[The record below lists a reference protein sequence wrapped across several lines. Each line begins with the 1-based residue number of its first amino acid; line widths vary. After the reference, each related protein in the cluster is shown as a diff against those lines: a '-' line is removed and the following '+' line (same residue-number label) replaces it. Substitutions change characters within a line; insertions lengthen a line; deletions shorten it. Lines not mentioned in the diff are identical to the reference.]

1 PKSKNF
7 EAADVSFGR
16 YPSQFTMRTPTEI
29 QHDLDQSADDLRRL
43 RLRNMR
49 WVALALL
56 VGAACLLA
64 VAHALRARHPAWG
77 YVAAFAEAAMVG
89 AMADWF
95 AVVALF
101 KHPLG
106 LPIWHT
112 AIIPNS
118 KDDIGRNLG
127 AFVEN
132 HFITEEAIGG
142 KIRQADPARRMGEW
156 LLDPLHTAGLS
167 RSAAVAA
174 RRLIEALDHEQIR
187 DQIRA
192 VASRQL
198 TEVDLSGTAGQLV
211 DRLMQGGRHQELLDA
226 LLDGAGA
233 YLGDAEKHPTIS
245 QFLIDSLGIE
255 NSMMKMAVNAYA
267 PRSIASLHQKLDEVR
282 RDPAHHWRRVFDD
295 WIGDFALRL
304 KADPDWAAK
313 IRRHQAELVQDTQ
326 VQALLSGLWDG
337 LKDRLL
343 HDLSQD
349 SSALIR
355 QVQVWAQKLGGL
367 LVEEPG
373 LQQWLNQAIE
383 GGSVTLV
390 RRYRGEVGRF
400 IEQQLAKWTREEMS
414 QRIELAIGRDL
425 QFIRING
432 TIVGGL
438 IGLLIHAVMQAL
450 G

>member
-1 PKSKNF
+1 
-7 EAADVSFGR
+7 
-16 YPSQFTMRTPTEI
+16 MRTPTEI
-29 QHDLDQSADDLRRL
+29 QQDLDQSADELRRQG
-43 RLRNMR
+43 LRNMR
-49 WVALALL
+49 WAALALL
-56 VGAACLLA
+56 AGAACLLA
-64 VAHALRARHPAWG
+64 VAHVLRARHLAWG

-89 AMADWF
+89 AIADWF

-118 KDDIGRNLG
+118 KDAIGRNLG

-132 HFITEEAIGG
+132 HFITEEAISH
-142 KIRQADPARRMGEW
+142 KIRQADPARRAGEW
-156 LLDPLHTAGLS
+156 LLDPRHTAGLGP
-167 RSAAVAA
+167 SAASVA
-174 RRLIEALDHEQIR
+174 RQLIEALDHEQIR
-187 DQIRA
+187 DKVRA
-192 VASRQL
+192 IASQQL

-211 DRLMQGGRHQELLDA
+211 DRLMRSGRHQELLDA
-226 LLDGAGA
+226 LLDGAGG
-233 YLGDAEKHPTIS
+233 YLGDVEKHPTIS
-245 QFLIDSLGIE
+245 QFLIDSLGVE
-255 NSMMKMAVNAYA
+255 NSMMKMAINAYA

-282 RDPAHHWRRVFDD
+282 RDPAHRFRGVFDD

-304 KADPDWAAK
+304 KADPQWAEK
-313 IRRHQAELVQDTQ
+313 IRRHQVDLLQDPQ
-326 VQALLSGLWDG
+326 VQGLLSGLWDG

-349 SSALIR
+349 QPVLLRQIQAGINRLGQILIEKPELR
-355 QVQVWAQKLGGL
+355 
-367 LVEEPG
+367 
-373 LQQWLNQAIE
+373 QWLNQAIE
-383 GGSVTLV
+383 DGSVTLI
-390 RRYRGEVGRF
+390 RKYRGEVGRF

-438 IGLLIHAVMQAL
+438 VGLLIHAVMQAL

>member
-1 PKSKNF
+1 
-7 EAADVSFGR
+7 
-16 YPSQFTMRTPTEI
+16 MRTPSEI
-29 QHDLDQSADDLRRL
+29 QHDLDLTQDTLRRL
-43 RLRNMR
+43 RLRKMR
-49 WVALALL
+49 YAATGLLLASLGLL
-56 VGAACLLA
+56 VLA
-64 VAHALRARHPAWG
+64 HVLNDGHPAWG
-77 YVAAFAEAAMVG
+77 YVAAFAEAALIG

-132 HFITEEAIGG
+132 HFITEEAIGS
-142 KIRQADPARRMGEW
+142 KIRQADPARRVGEW
-156 LLDPLHTAGLS
+156 LRDPLHLTGLGQ
-167 RSAAVAA
+167 SAANVA
-174 RRLIEALDHEQIR
+174 RQLIEALDHEQIR

-192 VASRQL
+192 VASQQL

-211 DRLMQGGRHQELLDA
+211 DRLMQSGRHQELLDA

-233 YLGDAEKHPTIS
+233 YLGDAEKLPTIS
-245 QFLIDSLGIE
+245 QFLIDSLGVE
-255 NSMMKMAVNAYA
+255 NAMMKMAVNAYA
-267 PRSIASLHQKLDEVR
+267 PRSIASLNRKLDEVR
-282 RDPAHHWRRVFDD
+282 RDPAHRFRRVFDG

-304 KADPDWAAK
+304 KADPQWAEK
-313 IRRHQAELVQDTQ
+313 IRRHQAELVQDQQ
-326 VQALLSGLWDG
+326 VQLLLSGLWDG
-337 LKDRLL
+337 LKERLL

-349 SSALIR
+349 QPALIR
-355 QVQVWAQKLGGL
+355 QLQAWIQKLGQI
-367 LVEEPG
+367 LVEKPELG
-373 LQQWLNQAIE
+373 QWLNQAIE

-438 IGLLIHAVMQAL
+438 IGLAIYAVRQAT

>member
-1 PKSKNF
+1 
-7 EAADVSFGR
+7 
-16 YPSQFTMRTPTEI
+16 MRTATEI

-49 WVALALL
+49 WVALSLL
-56 VGAACLLA
+56 AGAACLLA
-64 VAHALRARHPAWG
+64 VAHVLRAQHPAWG

-89 AMADWF
+89 AIADWF

-101 KHPLG
+101 KRPLG

-142 KIRQADPARRMGEW
+142 KIRQADPARWLGEW
-156 LLDPLHTAGLS
+156 LRDPLHLSGLGHQ
-167 RSAAVAA
+167 AASVA
-174 RRLIEALDHEQIR
+174 RQLIEALDHEQIR

-192 VASRQL
+192 VASQQL
-198 TEVDLSGTAGQLV
+198 IEVDLSGTAGQLV
-211 DRLMQGGRHQELLDA
+211 DRLMQSGRHQELLDA

-233 YLGDAEKHPTIS
+233 YLGDAEKLPTIS
-245 QFLIDSLGIE
+245 QFLIDSLGVE

-267 PRSIASLHQKLDEVR
+267 PKAINSLNQKLDEVR
-282 RDPAHHWRRVFDD
+282 RDPAHRFRGVFDS

-304 KADPDWAAK
+304 KADPQWAEK
-313 IRRHQAELVQDTQ
+313 IRRHQAELVQDQQ
-326 VQALLSGLWDG
+326 VQLLLSGLWDG

-349 SSALIR
+349 QPALIR
-355 QVQVWAQKLGGL
+355 QLQAWIRKLGQI
-367 LVEEPG
+367 LVEKPE
-373 LQQWLNQAIE
+373 LRQWLNQAIE
-383 GGSVTLV
+383 DGSVTLV

-400 IEQQLAKWTREEMS
+400 IEQQLAKWTREEMT

-438 IGLLIHAVMQAL
+438 IGLLIHAVMQATS
-450 G
+450 

>member
-1 PKSKNF
+1 
-7 EAADVSFGR
+7 
-16 YPSQFTMRTPTEI
+16 MRTSSEI
-29 QHDLDQSADDLRRL
+29 QHDLDVSQDALRRL
-43 RLRNMR
+43 RLRKMR
-49 WVALALL
+49 YAATGLLLASLGLL
-56 VGAACLLA
+56 VLVHVLNGG
-64 VAHALRARHPAWG
+64 HPAWG

-89 AMADWF
+89 AVADWF

-118 KDDIGRNLG
+118 KDTIGRNLG

-132 HFITEEAIGG
+132 HFITEEAIGH
-142 KIRQADPARRMGEW
+142 KIRQADPARRAGEW
-156 LLDPLHTAGLS
+156 LLDPRHTAGLGP
-167 RSAAVAA
+167 SAASVA
-174 RRLIEALDHEQIR
+174 RQLIEALDHEQIR
-187 DQIRA
+187 DKVRA
-192 VASRQL
+192 IASQQL
-198 TEVDLSGTAGQLV
+198 AEVDLSGTAGQLV
-211 DRLMQGGRHQELLDA
+211 DRLMQSGRHQELLDA

-245 QFLIDSLGIE
+245 QFLIDSLGVE
-255 NSMMKMAVNAYA
+255 NSMMKMAINAYA

-282 RDPAHHWRRVFDD
+282 RDPAHRFRRVFDD

-304 KADPDWAAK
+304 KADPQWAEK
-313 IRRHQAELVQDTQ
+313 IRRHQVDLLQDPQ
-326 VQALLSGLWDG
+326 VQGLLSGLWDG

-349 SSALIR
+349 QPALLR
-355 QVQVWAQKLGGL
+355 QIQAGINRLGQIL
-367 LVEEPG
+367 IEKPELR
-373 LQQWLNQAIE
+373 QWLNQAIE
-383 GGSVTLV
+383 DGSVTLI
-390 RRYRGEVGRF
+390 RKYRGEVGRF

-438 IGLLIHAVMQAL
+438 VGLLLHMVTQAL

>member
-1 PKSKNF
+1 
-7 EAADVSFGR
+7 
-16 YPSQFTMRTPTEI
+16 MRTSSEI
-29 QHDLDQSADDLRRL
+29 QHDLDVSQDALRRL
-43 RLRNMR
+43 RLRKMR
-49 WVALALL
+49 YAATGLLLASLGLL
-56 VGAACLLA
+56 VLVHVLNGG
-64 VAHALRARHPAWG
+64 HPAWG

-89 AMADWF
+89 AVADWF

-118 KDDIGRNLG
+118 KDTIGRNLG

-132 HFITEEAIGG
+132 HFITEEAIGS
-142 KIRQADPARRMGEW
+142 KIRQADPARRLGEW
-156 LLDPLHTAGLS
+156 LLDPRHSAGLGQ
-167 RSAAVAA
+167 SAATIA
-174 RRLIEALDHEQIR
+174 RQLIEALDHEQIR
-187 DQIRA
+187 DKIREL
-192 VASRQL
+192 ASQQL

-211 DRLMQGGRHQELLDA
+211 DRLMQSGRHQELLDA

-245 QFLIDSLGIE
+245 QFLIDSLGVE
-255 NSMMKMAVNAYA
+255 NSMMKMAINAYA

-282 RDPAHHWRRVFDD
+282 RDPAHRFRSVFDD

-304 KADPDWAAK
+304 KADPQWAEK
-313 IRRHQAELVQDTQ
+313 IRRHQVELVQDPQ
-326 VQALLSGLWDG
+326 VQGLLSGLWEG
-337 LKDRLL
+337 LKNRLL

-349 SSALIR
+349 QPALLR
-355 QVQVWAQKLGGL
+355 QIQDWVQKLGQI
-367 LVEEPG
+367 LVEKPE
-373 LQQWLNQAIE
+373 LRQWLNQAIE
-383 GGSVTLV
+383 DGSVTLI
-390 RRYRGEVGRF
+390 RKYRGEVGRF

-438 IGLLIHAVMQAL
+438 VGLLIHAVMQAI

>member
-1 PKSKNF
+1 
-7 EAADVSFGR
+7 
-16 YPSQFTMRTPTEI
+16 MRTPTEI
-29 QHDLDQSADDLRRL
+29 QHDLDLTQDMLRRL
-43 RLRNMR
+43 RLRKMR
-49 WVALALL
+49 YAATGLLLAALGLL
-56 VGAACLLA
+56 VLA
-64 VAHALRARHPAWG
+64 HVLRAQHPAWG
-77 YVAAFAEAAMVG
+77 YVAAFAEAATIG

-101 KHPLG
+101 KRPLG

-132 HFITEEAIGG
+132 HFITEEAISG

-156 LLDPLHTAGLS
+156 LLDPLHAAGLS
-167 RSAAVAA
+167 QPAANVA
-174 RRLIEALDHEQIR
+174 RQLIEALDHEQIR

-192 VASRQL
+192 VASQQL
-198 TEVDLSGTAGQLV
+198 TKVDLSGTAGQLV
-211 DRLMQGGRHQELLDA
+211 DRLMQSGRHQELLDA

-233 YLGDAEKHPTIS
+233 YLGDAEKLPTIS
-245 QFLIDSLGIE
+245 QFLIDSLGVE
-255 NSMMKMAVNAYA
+255 NSMMKMAINAYA
-267 PRSIASLHQKLDEVR
+267 PKSINSLHRTLDEVR
-282 RDPAHHWRRVFDD
+282 RDPAHRFRRVFDG

-304 KADPDWAAK
+304 KADPQWAEK
-313 IRRHQAELVQDTQ
+313 IRRHQAELVQDQQ
-326 VQALLSGLWDG
+326 VQLLLSGLWDG

-349 SSALIR
+349 QPALLR
-355 QVQVWAQKLGGL
+355 QLQAWIHKLGQI
-367 LVEEPG
+367 LVEKPE
-373 LQQWLNQAIE
+373 LRQWLNQAIE
-383 GGSVTLV
+383 DGSVTLV

-400 IEQQLAKWTREEMS
+400 IEQQLAKWTREEMT

-450 G
+450 D

>member
-1 PKSKNF
+1 
-7 EAADVSFGR
+7 
-16 YPSQFTMRTPTEI
+16 MRTATEI

-49 WVALALL
+49 WVALSLL
-56 VGAACLLA
+56 AGAACLLA
-64 VAHALRARHPAWG
+64 VAHVLRAQHPAWG

-89 AMADWF
+89 AIADWF

-101 KHPLG
+101 KRPLG

-142 KIRQADPARRMGEW
+142 KIRQADPARWLGEW
-156 LLDPLHTAGLS
+156 LRDPLHLSGLGHQ
-167 RSAAVAA
+167 AASVA
-174 RRLIEALDHEQIR
+174 RQLIEALDHEQIR

-192 VASRQL
+192 VASQQL
-198 TEVDLSGTAGQLV
+198 IEVDLSGTAGQLV
-211 DRLMQGGRHQELLDA
+211 DRLMQSGRHQELLDA

-233 YLGDAEKHPTIS
+233 YLGDAEKLPTIS
-245 QFLIDSLGIE
+245 QFLIDSLGVE

-267 PRSIASLHQKLDEVR
+267 PKAINSLNQKLDEVR
-282 RDPAHHWRRVFDD
+282 RDPAHRFRGVFDS

-304 KADPDWAAK
+304 KADPQWAEK
-313 IRRHQAELVQDTQ
+313 IRRHQAELVQDQQ
-326 VQALLSGLWDG
+326 VQLLLSGLWDG

-349 SSALIR
+349 QPALIR
-355 QVQVWAQKLGGL
+355 QLQAWIRKLGQI
-367 LVEEPG
+367 LVEKPE
-373 LQQWLNQAIE
+373 LRQWLNQAIE
-383 GGSVTLV
+383 DGSVTLV

-400 IEQQLAKWTREEMS
+400 IEQHLAKWTREEMT

-438 IGLLIHAVMQAL
+438 IGLLIHAVMQATS
-450 G
+450 

>member
-1 PKSKNF
+1 
-7 EAADVSFGR
+7 
-16 YPSQFTMRTPTEI
+16 MRTASEI
-29 QHDLDQSADDLRRL
+29 QQDLDQSADGLRRL

-49 WVALALL
+49 LAALGLL
-56 VGAACLLA
+56 AAAAVLLA
-64 VAHALRARHPAWG
+64 VAHALRAHHPAWG

-142 KIRQADPARRMGEW
+142 RIRQADPAGRIGAW
-156 LLDPLHTAGLS
+156 LLDPEHAATLGRSTAS
-167 RSAAVAA
+167 AA

-187 DQIRA
+187 ETVRA
-192 VASRQL
+192 LASRRL
-198 TEVDLSGTAGQLV
+198 EEIDLSGAAGQLV
-211 DRLMQGGRHQELLDA
+211 DRLVQDGRHQELLDA
-226 LLDGAGA
+226 LLDGAGS
-233 YLGDAEKHPTIS
+233 YLGDAEKLPAIT

-255 NSMMKMAVNAYA
+255 NAMMKMAVNAYA
-267 PRSIASLHQKLDEVR
+267 PRSVASLHQKLEEVR
-282 RDPAHHWRRVFDD
+282 RDPAHRFRRVFDG
-295 WIGDFALRL
+295 WIDEFALRL
-304 KADPDWAAK
+304 KADPQWAQK
-313 IRRHQAELVQDTQ
+313 IRRHQLELVQDPQ
-326 VQALLSGLWDG
+326 VQQLLSGLWDG
-337 LKDRLL
+337 LRDRLL
-343 HDLSQD
+343 QDLGQEQP
-349 SSALIR
+349 ALLR
-355 QVQVWAQKLGGL
+355 QIQAGIEKLGRL
-367 LVEEPG
+367 LVDEPG
-373 LQQWLNQAIE
+373 LRDWINQSIE
-383 GGSVTLV
+383 DGSTRLV
-390 RRYRGEVGRF
+390 RQYRGEVGKF
-400 IEQQLAKWTREEMS
+400 IEHQLARWTREEMT

-438 IGLLIHAVMQAL
+438 IGLLIHAVMQMAS
-450 G
+450 

>member
-1 PKSKNF
+1 
-7 EAADVSFGR
+7 
-16 YPSQFTMRTPTEI
+16 MRTSSEI
-29 QHDLDQSADDLRRL
+29 QHDLDVSQDALRRL
-43 RLRNMR
+43 RLRKMR
-49 WVALALL
+49 YAATGLLLASLGLL
-56 VGAACLLA
+56 VLVHVLNGG
-64 VAHALRARHPAWG
+64 HPAWG

-89 AMADWF
+89 AVADWF

-118 KDDIGRNLG
+118 KDTIGRNLG

-132 HFITEEAIGG
+132 HFITEEAIGH
-142 KIRQADPARRMGEW
+142 KIRQADPARRAGEW
-156 LLDPLHTAGLS
+156 LLDPRHTAGLGP
-167 RSAAVAA
+167 SAASVA
-174 RRLIEALDHEQIR
+174 RQLIEALDHEQIR
-187 DQIRA
+187 DKVRA
-192 VASRQL
+192 IASQQL
-198 TEVDLSGTAGQLV
+198 AEVDLSGTAGQLV
-211 DRLMQGGRHQELLDA
+211 DRLMQSGRHQELLDA

-245 QFLIDSLGIE
+245 QFLIDSLGVE
-255 NSMMKMAVNAYA
+255 NSMMKMAINAYA

-282 RDPAHHWRRVFDD
+282 RDPAHRFRGVFDD

-304 KADPDWAAK
+304 KADPQWAEK
-313 IRRHQAELVQDTQ
+313 IRRHQVELVQDPQ
-326 VQALLSGLWDG
+326 VQGLLSGLWEG
-337 LKDRLL
+337 LKNRLL

-349 SSALIR
+349 QPALLR
-355 QVQVWAQKLGGL
+355 QIQDWVQKLGQI
-367 LVEEPG
+367 LVEKPE
-373 LQQWLNQAIE
+373 LRQWLNQAIE
-383 GGSVTLV
+383 DGSVTLI
-390 RRYRGEVGRF
+390 RKYRGEVGRF

-438 IGLLIHAVMQAL
+438 VGLLIHAVMQAI

>member
-1 PKSKNF
+1 
-7 EAADVSFGR
+7 
-16 YPSQFTMRTPTEI
+16 MRNSTEI
-29 QHDLDQSADDLRRL
+29 QHDLDLTQDTLRRL
-43 RLRNMR
+43 RLRKMR
-49 WVALALL
+49 YAATGLLLAALGLL
-56 VGAACLLA
+56 VLA
-64 VAHALRARHPAWG
+64 HVLRGGHPAWG
-77 YVAAFAEAAMVG
+77 YVAAFAEAATIG

-101 KHPLG
+101 KRPLG

-132 HFITEEAIGG
+132 HFITEEAISH
-142 KIRQADPARRMGEW
+142 KIRQADPARRVGEW
-156 LLDPLHTAGLS
+156 LLDPLHLSGLGHK
-167 RSAAVAA
+167 AASVA
-174 RRLIEALDHEQIR
+174 RQLIEALDHEQIR

-192 VASRQL
+192 VASQQL

-211 DRLMQGGRHQELLDA
+211 DRLMQSGRHQELLDA

-233 YLGDAEKHPTIS
+233 YLGDAEKLPTIS
-245 QFLIDSLGIE
+245 QFLIDSLGVE
-255 NSMMKMAVNAYA
+255 NSMMKMAINAYA

-282 RDPAHHWRRVFDD
+282 RDPAHRFRGVFDS

-304 KADPDWAAK
+304 KADPQWAEK
-313 IRRHQAELVQDTQ
+313 IRRHQAELVQDQQ
-326 VQALLSGLWDG
+326 VQLLLSGLWDG

-349 SSALIR
+349 QPALLR
-355 QVQVWAQKLGGL
+355 QVQAWVQKLGQI
-367 LVEEPG
+367 LVEKPE
-373 LQQWLNQAIE
+373 LRQWLNQAIE
-383 GGSVTLV
+383 DGSVTLV

-400 IEQQLAKWTREEMS
+400 IEQQLAKWTREEMA

-438 IGLLIHAVMQAL
+438 IGLLIYAVMQAL
-450 G
+450 E

>member
-1 PKSKNF
+1 
-7 EAADVSFGR
+7 
-16 YPSQFTMRTPTEI
+16 MRSPTEI
-29 QHDLDQSADDLRRL
+29 QQDLDQTADELRCQKLRTMRL
-43 RLRNMR
+43 F
-49 WVALALL
+49 ALGLLAGAAVLL
-56 VGAACLLA
+56 V

-89 AMADWF
+89 AIADWF

-118 KDDIGRNLG
+118 KDAIGRNLG

-132 HFITEEAIGG
+132 HFITEEAIGN
-142 KIRQADPARRMGEW
+142 KIRQADPARRIGEW
-156 LLDPLHTAGLS
+156 LLDPQHLAGMNQ
-167 RSAAVAA
+167 SAASVA
-174 RRLIEALDHEQIR
+174 RQLIEALDHEQIR
-187 DQIRA
+187 DKIREL
-192 VASRQL
+192 ASQQL
-198 TEVDLSGTAGQLV
+198 TEVDLSVMAGQLV
-211 DRLMQGGRHQELLDA
+211 DRLIQSDRHQELLDA
-226 LLDGAGA
+226 LLDGAGT
-233 YLGDAEKHPTIS
+233 YLGDPDKLPVIS

-255 NSMMKMAVNAYA
+255 NSIMKMAVNAYA
-267 PRSIASLHQKLDEVR
+267 PKSISSLNQKLDEVR
-282 RDPAHHWRRVFDD
+282 RDPAHRFRGVFDG

-304 KADPDWAAK
+304 KADPQWAEK
-313 IRRHQAELVQDTQ
+313 IRRHQAELVQDPQ
-326 VQALLSGLWDG
+326 VQRLLSGLWDS

-343 HDLSQD
+343 HDLSQEQP
-349 SSALIR
+349 ALLR
-355 QVQVWAQKLGGL
+355 QLQAWVQKLGSL
-367 LVEEPG
+367 LVEESG
-373 LQQWLNQAIE
+373 LRQWLNQAIE
-383 GGSVTLV
+383 NGSVTLI

-438 IGLLIHAVMQAL
+438 VGLLIYALMQAT

>member
-1 PKSKNF
+1 
-7 EAADVSFGR
+7 
-16 YPSQFTMRTPTEI
+16 MRTPTEI
-29 QHDLDQSADDLRRL
+29 QQDLDQTADELRRQKL
-43 RLRNMR
+43 RTMR
-49 WVALALL
+49 LFALGLLAGAAVLL
-56 VGAACLLA
+56 V

-89 AMADWF
+89 AIADWF

-118 KDDIGRNLG
+118 KDAIGRNLG

-132 HFITEEAIGG
+132 HFITEEAIGS
-142 KIRQADPARRMGEW
+142 KIRQADPARCLGEW
-156 LLDPLHTAGLS
+156 LLDPLHTAGLGQ
-167 RSAAVAA
+167 SAASVA
-174 RRLIEALDHEQIR
+174 RQLIEALDHEQIR
-187 DQIRA
+187 DKLRELAGQ
-192 VASRQL
+192 QL

-211 DRLMQGGRHQELLDA
+211 DRLMQSGRHQELLDA

-233 YLGDAEKHPTIS
+233 YLGDTEKHPIIS

-255 NSMMKMAVNAYA
+255 NSMMKMAINAYA
-267 PRSIASLHQKLDEVR
+267 PRSIASLNQKLDEVR
-282 RDPAHHWRRVFDD
+282 RDPAHRFRGVFDG

-304 KADPDWAAK
+304 KADPQWAEK

-326 VQALLSGLWDG
+326 VQGLLSGLWDG
-337 LKDRLL
+337 IKDKLL

-349 SSALIR
+349 QPALLR
-355 QVQVWAQKLGGL
+355 QIQAWVQKLGQI
-367 LVEEPG
+367 LVEKPG
-373 LQQWLNQAIE
+373 LRQWLNQAIE
-383 GGSVTLV
+383 DGSVTLI
-390 RRYRGEVGRF
+390 RKYRGEVGRF
-400 IEQQLAKWTREEMS
+400 IELQLAKWTREEMS

-438 IGLLIHAVMQAL
+438 VGLLIHALMQAL

>member
-1 PKSKNF
+1 
-7 EAADVSFGR
+7 
-16 YPSQFTMRTPTEI
+16 MRTPTEI
-29 QHDLDQSADDLRRL
+29 QQDLDHTTDDLRRL
-43 RLRNMR
+43 NLRKMQLL
-49 WVALALL
+49 ALAFLAGAVVLL
-56 VGAACLLA
+56 V
-64 VAHALRARHPAWG
+64 VAHVLRARHPAWG

-89 AMADWF
+89 AIADWF

-106 LPIWHT
+106 LRIPHT

-118 KDDIGRNLG
+118 KDAIGRNLG

-132 HFITEEAIGG
+132 HFITEEAIGS
-142 KIRQADPARRMGEW
+142 KIRQADPARRVGEW
-156 LLDPLHTAGLS
+156 LLDPLHSAGLGQ
-167 RSAAVAA
+167 SAASVA
-174 RRLIEALDHEQIR
+174 RQLIEALDHEQIR
-187 DQIRA
+187 DKLREL
-192 VASRQL
+192 ASQQL

-211 DRLMQGGRHQELLDA
+211 DRLMQSGRHQELLDA

-233 YLGDAEKHPTIS
+233 YLGDTEKHPTIS

-255 NSMMKMAVNAYA
+255 NSMMKMAINAYA
-267 PRSIASLHQKLDEVR
+267 PRSIASLNQKLDEVR
-282 RDPAHHWRRVFDD
+282 RDPAHRFRGVFDG

-304 KADPDWAAK
+304 KADPQWAEK

-326 VQALLSGLWDG
+326 VQGLLSGLWDG
-337 LKDRLL
+337 IKDKLL

-349 SSALIR
+349 QPALLR
-355 QVQVWAQKLGGL
+355 QIQAWVQQLGQI
-367 LVEEPG
+367 LVEKPG
-373 LQQWLNQAIE
+373 LRQWLNQAIE
-383 GGSVTLV
+383 DGSVTLI
-390 RRYRGEVGRF
+390 RKYRGEVGRF

-414 QRIELAIGRDL
+414 QRIELAIGCDL

-438 IGLLIHAVMQAL
+438 VGLLIHALMQAL

>member
-1 PKSKNF
+1 
-7 EAADVSFGR
+7 
-16 YPSQFTMRTPTEI
+16 MRTPTEI
-29 QHDLDQSADDLRRL
+29 QQDLDQSADDLRRL

-49 WVALALL
+49 WVALSLL
-56 VGAACLLA
+56 AGAACLLA

-89 AMADWF
+89 AVADWF

-118 KDDIGRNLG
+118 KDTIGRNLG

-132 HFITEEAIGG
+132 HFITEEAIGH
-142 KIRQADPARRMGEW
+142 KIRQADPARRAGEW
-156 LLDPLHTAGLS
+156 LLDPRHTAGLGP
-167 RSAAVAA
+167 SAASVA
-174 RRLIEALDHEQIR
+174 RQLIEALDHEQIR
-187 DQIRA
+187 DKVRA
-192 VASRQL
+192 IASQQL

-211 DRLMQGGRHQELLDA
+211 DRLMQSGRHQELLDA

-255 NSMMKMAVNAYA
+255 NSIMKMAVNAYA
-267 PRSIASLHQKLDEVR
+267 PKSISSLNQKLDEVR
-282 RDPAHHWRRVFDD
+282 RDPAHRFRRVFDD

-304 KADPDWAAK
+304 KADPQWAEK
-313 IRRHQAELVQDTQ
+313 IRRHQVELVQDPQ
-326 VQALLSGLWDG
+326 VQGLLSGLWEG
-337 LKDRLL
+337 LKNRLL

-349 SSALIR
+349 QPALLR
-355 QVQVWAQKLGGL
+355 QIQDWVQKLGQI
-367 LVEEPG
+367 LVEKPE
-373 LQQWLNQAIE
+373 LRQWLNQAIE
-383 GGSVTLV
+383 DGSVTLI
-390 RRYRGEVGRF
+390 RKYRGEVGRF

-438 IGLLIHAVMQAL
+438 VGLLIHAVMQAI